1 MRSCW
6 RTQHWPVYGHLAFEA
21 NWKGSSCLMSWPEIK
36 KKIIILKGCLLL
48 FYATTINYFL
58 TELWCATNSRF
69 YMTTRDDQHSGW
81 TEKKLQSSFQSQSCT
96 KKLKWHP
103 IWGSVEKITSS
114 KRCSYI
120 LTATLLRFSV
130 FSQPSFDIPSVG
142 VTYSTV
148 WAEVK
153 AGEGGVGASPLRGQ
167 GSCRQEHGHV
177 FFHTQNSLPLLI
189 TQKSVERHSY
199 SLFLF
204 LVSRT
209 WQNRYYFKWDNPHG
223 LPDKH
228 SVLSSST
235 EINIGFCASQ
245 TWSVSYLASSM

>member
-96 KKLKWHP
+96 KKRSHPLFGDLLP
-103 IWGSVEKITSS
+103 IWSTTVFWIPVKPFYLKSIAS
-114 KRCSYI
+114 KLMRCTENWNSC
-120 LTATLLRFSV
+120 
-130 FSQPSFDIPSVG
+130 SQL
-142 VTYSTV
+142 
-148 WAEVK
+148 W
-153 AGEGGVGASPLRGQ
+153 
-167 GSCRQEHGHV
+167 
-177 FFHTQNSLPLLI
+177 
-189 TQKSVERHSY
+189 
-199 SLFLF
+199 
-204 LVSRT
+204 
-209 WQNRYYFKWDNPHG
+209 
-223 LPDKH
+223 
-228 SVLSSST
+228 ST
-235 EINIGFCASQ
+235 ERAQFFSTTTLNHMLHNQCSKS
-245 TWSVSYLASSM
+245 WMN